1 MYRPTGAHANAD
13 GLSRL
18 PVPDCIPEGNPEDA
32 TIFMIGQLEALPVP
46 ASSIA
51 AETAS
56 DCILKRVVQYLRG
69 GWPKNVPEALLPFWR
84 RRDELTL
91 EDDCIL
97 WGMRVVIPKKL
108 QSQVL
113 TELHQGHP
121 GIVKMKV
128 VARTHVWW
136 ASVDHDIEQCARACK
151 ACQVSRNL
159 PAKAPLQPWAWPTL
173 PWERIHVDFAGP
185 LQGKMMLVVIDAHS
199 KWPDV
204 VVLTSTTAT
213 RTIEALRELFARFGI
228 PKQLVSDNGPQFIS
242 QEFASFLS
250 KNGVKH
256 IRTAPYHP
264 ASNGA
269 AERMVKSVKR
279 GVKAGMRNGVPLE
292 RALQAFLLRYRST
305 PHTTTGLTPST
316 LMLGRDLRT
325 RLDLLRPELLER
337 VEEKQAQQTRY
348 HNLHCKRRELA
359 PGTAVW
365 ARNWR
370 EGATWIRGHVRDCL
384 GPVSYRVKLENGQSW
399 RRHIDHLRE
408 RFEDNPTDSSSA
420 VDDSTDSLPDS
431 DPREEL
437 VPPVQET
444 PMPEPVVPTL
454 ESPQPISEYS
464 NSCTPSTTVRP
475 DRETCPGSEQPASEQ
490 ELTNRRYPHR
500 LHQPPEWLYSRL
512 AAEQT

>member
-1 MYRPTGAHANAD
+1 M
-13 GLSRL
+13 
-18 PVPDCIPEGNPEDA
+18 
-32 TIFMIGQLEALPVP
+32 
-46 ASSIA
+46 
-51 AETAS
+51 
-56 DCILKRVVQYLRG
+56 VQ
-69 GWPKNVPEALLPFWR
+69 
-84 RRDELTL
+84 
-91 EDDCIL
+91 
-97 WGMRVVIPKKL
+97 
-108 QSQVL
+108 
-113 TELHQGHP
+113 
-121 GIVKMKV
+121 
-128 VARTHVWW
+128 
-136 ASVDHDIEQCARACK
+136 
-151 ACQVSRNL
+151 
-159 PAKAPLQPWAWPTL
+159 
-173 PWERIHVDFAGP
+173 
-185 LQGKMMLVVIDAHS
+185 
-199 KWPDV
+199 
-204 VVLTSTTAT
+204 
-213 RTIEALRELFARFGI
+213 
-228 PKQLVSDNGPQFIS
+228 
-242 QEFASFLS
+242 
-250 KNGVKH
+250 
-256 IRTAPYHP
+256 
-264 ASNGA
+264 
-269 AERMVKSVKR
+269 SVKR

-384 GPVSYRVKLENGQSW
+384 GPVSYRVELENGQSW

-490 ELTNRRYPHR
+490 ESTNRRYPRR
-500 LHQPPEWLYSRL
+500 LHQLPERLYSRL